1 MWTFKRL
8 VLNKLKSSNPL
19 MLFVIHLLATKTNST
34 NEIQIHHL
42 IEENTLSHKL
52 SPFTEKDKRRSKN
65 GFTLC

>member
-1 MWTFKRL
+1 
-8 VLNKLKSSNPL
+8 

-42 IEENTLSHKL
+42 IEENTLSRKL

-65 GFTLC
+65 GFT

>member
-1 MWTFKRL
+1 
-8 VLNKLKSSNPL
+8 

-42 IEENTLSHKL
+42 IEENTLSRKL

-65 GFTLC
+65 GFTLCWKEKMSSTII